1 MSLKAMVWVM
11 EHAPVQNH
19 GELAVLYALADRA
32 NDDGSAAW
40 PSQEWLAERA
50 RCHSRTVRRHLHELE
65 LRGIIRRGDQR
76 LVDHIQG
83 NRRPVVWDLNL
94 SVRPDISVRADN
106 MADWT
111 NQTLRPDNS
120 STQAGQSVQLGRTLV
135 SDKPSL
141 TIHEPS
147 NNQIHDQTSGLTE
160 YFDEFWAAYPRKVG
174 KQKARTKF
182 TTATKRADPHTIIAG
197 AKRLATDPNLPEKQ
211 FIPHPTTW
219 LERDGW
225 DDEPLPP
232 RERKPQRQDNS
243 LEAWLGMTDQPFV
256 DAEVVDIKELEA

>member
-1 MSLKAMVWVM
+1 MAVIKRMGRLEDSFTMIPNDFIRDPTISMRAARVYIFVASHESGWNLNTRSVAKVLDMSQSTVNRAMRELEQAGWVNRVQQVADDGTFGSVAYEVFTVSQNAGNGEMTVSQNTVNGKTASGEMTHIKKTNSLKKINNYKKTNPQA
-11 EHAPVQNH
+11 EL
-19 GELAVLYALADRA
+19 GEA
-32 NDDGSAAW
+32 
-40 PSQEWLAERA
+40 
-50 RCHSRTVRRHLHELE
+50 
-65 LRGIIRRGDQR
+65 
-76 LVDHIQG
+76 
-83 NRRPVVWDLNL
+83 
-94 SVRPDISVRADN
+94 
-106 MADWT
+106 
-111 NQTLRPDNS
+111 
-120 STQAGQSVQLGRTLV
+120 
-135 SDKPSL
+135 
-141 TIHEPS
+141 
-147 NNQIHDQTSGLTE
+147 
-160 YFDEFWAAYPRKVG
+160 FDEFWAAYPRKVG

-182 TTATKRADPHTIIAG
+182 TAAIKRADPHAIIAG